1 MQKIQ
6 DDIIKLWNVVKSQP
20 EISEEQKNR
29 IKALYDGAVRSLHK
43 APDSRLRPGVPRSC
57 RSSSQ
62 FLRPQISSIT
72 PVSTDK
78 SVVLQHCKVQDE
90 ALKSLNRTEDYP
102 LDNPT
107 CSLQSRYFE
116 LSMPQ
121 ISFP

>member
-1 MQKIQ
+1 MDTLNRWQALTGSVNMQKIQ

-20 EISEEQKNR
+20 EVSEEQKNR

-43 APDSRLRPGVPRSC
+43 APNSRLRPGVPQSC

-78 SVVLQHCKVQDE
+78 SIVW
-90 ALKSLNRTEDYP
+90 ALSGTLFGMLVPGADLT
-102 LDNPT
+102 L
-107 CSLQSRYFE
+107 L
-116 LSMPQ
+116 M
-121 ISFP
+121 